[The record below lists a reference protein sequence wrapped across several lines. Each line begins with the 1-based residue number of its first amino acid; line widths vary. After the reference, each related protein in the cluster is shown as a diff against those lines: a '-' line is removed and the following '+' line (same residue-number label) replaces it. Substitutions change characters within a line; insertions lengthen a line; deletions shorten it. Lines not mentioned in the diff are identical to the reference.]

1 VIAEEAGM
9 AIGGLAAGLACP
21 FRLAQWAGTLPEDL
35 KMPGVLPVAGSAL
48 VRCLPL

>member
-21 FRLAQWAGTLPEDL
+21 FRLAQRAGTLPEDL
-35 KMPGVLPVAGSAL
+35 K
-48 VRCLPL
+48 LPL